1 MILGIGTDL
10 CDIRRIEGAL
20 GRFGD
25 RFINRLFTDF
35 EQEQA
40 NRRQKPAS
48 SYAQSFAAKEAFAKA
63 LGTGFRPGVFW
74 RDIAVHN
81 HGSGQPFLKI
91 TGGAMA
97 KLKELTPS
105 GMGSSVYITQT
116 DEYPIANAVVID
128 LRGRAKILENT
139 RPEPNLKLLYLSKA
153 N

>member
-25 RFINRLFTDF
+25 RFVNRLFTNV
-35 EQEQA
+35 EQAKA

-63 LGTGFRPGVFW
+63 LGTGFRRGVFW
-74 RDIAVHN
+74 RDISVQN
-81 HGSGQPFLKI
+81 HHSGQPFLKI

-97 KLKELTPS
+97 RLEELTPP
-105 GMGSSVYITQT
+105 GMQFSVHITQT
-116 DEYPIANAVVID
+116 DEYPIANAVVIIEA
-128 LRGRAKILENT
+128 LPI
-139 RPEPNLKLLYLSKA
+139 PSEPRHP
-153 N
+153 

>member
-20 GRFGD
+20 ERFSD
-25 RFINRLFTDF
+25 RIINRLFTDF
-35 EQEQA
+35 EQEKA

-63 LGTGFRPGVFW
+63 LGTGFRQGVFW

-105 GMGSSVYITQT
+105 GMGASVYITQT
-116 DEYPIANAVVID
+116 DEYPIANAVVIIEA
-128 LRGRAKILENT
+128 LPI
-139 RPEPNLKLLYLSKA
+139 PSKPRHP
-153 N
+153 